1 MNRLRLRRI
10 ARCYRRIAK
19 AEMKLSGVG
28 LDVAGAMRVAFTN
41 DTVVMLNHAQ
51 RRAGVPRHARRA
63 ERRRMLKG
71 A

>member
-1 MNRLRLRRI
+1 MRLRLI

-19 AEMKLSGVG
+19 LESKLSGDA
-28 LDVAGAMRVAFTN
+28 LATAGTLRVAFTN
-41 DTVVMLNHAQ
+41 DTVVLLNHAQ

-63 ERRRMLKG
+63 ERRRMLKR